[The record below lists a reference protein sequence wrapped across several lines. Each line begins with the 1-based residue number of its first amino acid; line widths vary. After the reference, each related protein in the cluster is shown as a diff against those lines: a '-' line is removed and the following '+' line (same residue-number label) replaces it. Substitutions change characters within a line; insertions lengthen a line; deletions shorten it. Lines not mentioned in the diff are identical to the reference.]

1 MIATITPLKRLPR
14 HSSLFDYSIPTELEE
29 VIAPGQL
36 VQIELRK
43 TLEYGV
49 VVLLSD
55 TPNGEYAYKP
65 ITGIIH
71 DVPLFPTATQKILQ
85 ELSILYATS
94 LATLYK
100 TSSLP
105 MQKRKIAKMFLESS
119 TLVSNPPTTFEA
131 SYVLYRT
138 PEERK
143 RFFSS
148 LDSLHTTLILVP
160 EVAQIEVMRNIL
172 QEKNTPN
179 IIVWKSD
186 ISDKEKFDLWLRV
199 RNNTEPLIVLGTRSA
214 LTLPFTRLD
223 RIIIDQEQDEQYKSY
238 DQQPKYHAR
247 DVVRILGKHYK
258 SHCIYSSFSP
268 SFDLYYKI
276 VKEKMPCLVDGT
288 PYTGGLLF
296 ETQKTTHETIRILE
310 HTAQPRDARV
320 SSITTEERIVD
331 VAQQNTHDIVILVQR
346 KGFAT
351 MVVCKQC
358 GHIETSSTTGL
369 PMSYHEDTHMM
380 HGTHGDERRPLPTAC
395 SVCKSTL
402 MLLRGAGTEKVASY
416 FSELFTKENINIP
429 VFRVD
434 DNTSESTL
442 SQLALDTPRVLIGTE
457 KLFSYIRPDRTA
469 LYTILDFE
477 RYLAIPEFQ
486 TFERVVHLLSTFNY
500 LRNPESQFIIET
512 NSAEKSIFKLFSEGD
527 RVYRT
532 ELGLRQKLSYPPYQ
546 SMLKYTLSS
555 PNRQGARTR
564 AQQFKEDITRRL
576 TQGAITATVSE
587 IFETHPTYHKRMY
600 WWGVLV
606 KTAPKKVGQVAEAI
620 NPYLPVGCVADLNPI
635 SIFSP

>member
-1 MIATITPLKRLPR
+1 MIATIIPLKRLPR
-14 HSSLFDYSIPTELEE
+14 HSSLFDYSIPTELEQ

-43 TLEYGV
+43 TLEYGIV
-49 VVLLSD
+49 VSVSH
-55 TPNGEYAYKP
+55 TPNKEYVYKP
-65 ITGIIH
+65 ITSIIH
-71 DVPLFPTATQKILQ
+71 HTPLFPTTTQRILQ

-105 MQKRKIAKMFLESS
+105 MQKRKIAKMFLEPS
-119 TLVSNPPTTFEA
+119 TLKNNSQIKFEE
-131 SYVLYRT
+131 SYTLYRT
-138 PEERK
+138 PEER
-143 RFFSS
+143 RQFFSS
-148 LDSLHTTLILVP
+148 LDDVHTTLILVP
-160 EVAQIEVMRNIL
+160 EVAQIELMRSIL
-172 QEKNTPN
+172 QEKNTLN

-247 DVVRILGKHYK
+247 DVVRILGTHYT
-258 SHCIYSSFSP
+258 SHCIYASFSP
-268 SFDLYYKI
+268 SFDLYYRI
-276 VKEKMPCLVDGT
+276 VKEKIPCLVGNL

-296 ETQKTTHETIRILE
+296 ETQKATHETIRILE
-310 HTAQPRDARV
+310 HTVQPRDSRV

-331 VAQQNTHDIVILVQR
+331 VAEQNTQDIVILVQR

-351 MVVCKQC
+351 MIVCKQC
-358 GHIETSSTTGL
+358 GHIEASPTTGL
-369 PMSYHEDTHMM
+369 PMSYHEDTRMM
-380 HGTHGDERRPLPTAC
+380 HGTHGDERRPLPTNC
-395 SVCKSTL
+395 SECKSTL
-402 MLLRGAGTEKVASY
+402 MLLRGVGTEKVASY
-416 FSELFTKENINIP
+416 FSELFKKENIDIP

-434 DNTSESTL
+434 DNTSETTL
-442 SQLALDTPRVLIGTE
+442 NKLTEDSPRVLIGTE
-457 KLFSYIRPDRTA
+457 KLFSYIRPEQTA
-469 LYTILDFE
+469 LYVILDFE

-486 TFERVVHLLSTFNY
+486 TFERVVHLLNTFNY
-500 LRNPESQFIIET
+500 LRDPKSQFIIET
-512 NSAEKSIFKLFSEGD
+512 NSAEKSIFKLFSESD

-532 ELGLRQKLSYPPYQ
+532 ELGLRQKLGYPPYQ
-546 SMLKYTLSS
+546 SMIKYTLSS
-555 PNRQGARTR
+555 PNRQGARVR
-564 AQQFKEDITRRL
+564 AQQFKEDIIRRL
-576 TQGAITATVSE
+576 TQDDITATVSE

-606 KTAPKKVGQVAEAI
+606 KSSPKQVGRVAEAI
-620 NPYLPVGCVADLNPI
+620 IPYLPVGCIADLNPI